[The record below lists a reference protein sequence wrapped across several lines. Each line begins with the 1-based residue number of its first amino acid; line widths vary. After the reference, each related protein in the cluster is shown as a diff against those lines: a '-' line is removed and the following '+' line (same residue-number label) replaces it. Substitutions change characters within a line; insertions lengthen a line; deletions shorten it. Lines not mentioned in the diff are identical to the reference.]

1 MTNMTD
7 TENYTWD
14 VYTVTFTDSP
24 AEEEFFFDRR
34 ESLSSIMAEIEIVR
48 EEMRYYGAMTITP
61 ETREMDGR
69 SGEVLGVVRK

>member
-1 MTNMTD
+1 MTNTN

-14 VYTVTFTDSP
+14 VYTVTFTGRPSK
-24 AEEEFFFDRR
+24 EEFFFDRR
-34 ESLSSIMAEIEIVR
+34 ESLSSIMEEIEMVR
-48 EEMRYYGAMTITP
+48 EEMGYDGPMTITP